1 MFTGLVEEIGVVE
14 RIESAPAG
22 RRIAIRA
29 RLTLEGIAPGASIAV
44 NGVCLTVVHIDAP
57 PAKSTRGRLVA
68 DLLGRTWEV
77 TTLGALTPGS
87 AVTLERALRA
97 GDRMGGHFVLGHVD
111 GTGVVES
118 RRTEGGDLVLRI
130 AAPPG
135 LAPGLVPRGSVAVDG
150 VSLTVARVRGRR
162 FDVHC
167 IPATLERTTLGRLR
181 PGAKVNL
188 ETDILGKYAQPPSGG
203 GLTAASLEEKGF

>member
-1 MFTGLVEEIGVVE
+1 
-14 RIESAPAG
+14 
-22 RRIAIRA
+22 
-29 RLTLEGIAPGASIAV
+29 
-44 NGVCLTVVHIDAP
+44 
-57 PAKSTRGRLVA
+57 
-68 DLLGRTWEV
+68 
-77 TTLGALTPGS
+77 
-87 AVTLERALRA
+87 
-97 GDRMGGHFVLGHVD
+97 
-111 GTGVVES
+111 
-118 RRTEGGDLVLRI
+118 
-130 AAPPG
+130 
-135 LAPGLVPRGSVAVDG
+135 VDG